1 MGKRIGAV
9 IVSALFVI
17 FLVAVF
23 GIPTSVESVYP
34 TPTPTPPVGSCTGY
48 SDCTVVPGS
57 CGGSCAVCESYSTTT
72 CRTPKGVP
80 VVCNEGCS
88 NNTACTYTCPSGQCY
103 CSTPPAGCPSD
114 RSGCSWSGANDCGG
128 GVCGCGE
135 RRTATLWC
143 SGQHCDDICTSDQ
156 ACTVECNAPTPMPTS
171 PPSSCPDCGTPPN
184 CYSPYCSPSCPC
196 DCFSTS
202 CSGGVCNPGSP
213 YCSPSCACDCSSL
226 SCSGGVCN
234 PGPPCAPYCSPS
246 CICDCSSL
254 SLSGGVCNPPPYCS
268 PSCTCGCSSLSC
280 SGGVCNPPPCTPY
293 CSPSCTCGC
302 SSLSLSGGV
311 CNPPPCTPYCSP
323 SCTCNCS
330 SLSLSGGVCKP
341 EPFCSPSCT
350 YGCSSL
356 SCSGGV
362 CVIPGTIQARAMQ
375 VSSSDTSCTAVRNGT
390 GIGGTVHQFTPSSA
404 SQPAPKTQ
412 SGSSYVV
419 FNSLIPGSYTIS
431 SQPPS
436 EYVLARACW
445 TDSASGTSGEGLSYT
460 LSPAD
465 TLTWDLG
472 YTSGVAWSQVQGGD
486 VYAGATLQSY
496 VPVLTSPRAF
506 ILDGAGGYPGIAVYG
521 QNYNFDSSG
530 ATHGQTWVSS
540 KNWLVNDMAPATDFY
555 QLMYRQFGSA
565 PTAVDYTDP
574 ISPITQ
580 PASRVTPYYVTG
592 DMTTSGDWMVGA
604 GSIHVERIIKT

>member
-246 CICDCSSL
+246 C
-254 SLSGGVCNPPPYCS
+254 
-268 PSCTCGCSSLSC
+268 TCG
-280 SGGVCNPPPCTPY
+280 
-293 CSPSCTCGC
+293 
-302 SSLSLSGGV
+302 
-311 CNPPPCTPYCSP
+311 
-323 SCTCNCS
+323 CS